1 MNYLS
6 KAVLQKPQLCSLSF
20 FETIAEVI
28 ENKEARQL
36 ALSGEALSSPNPLKE
51 KLEQQG
57 VGVLDISGVLT
68 AKPTHFQALCGGTNY
83 SDLIA
88 NMQSLADSGKKKVVL
103 NISSGGGEAFNCFYC
118 TKQLRKIA
126 DTNGIKL
133 TAWIDGEACSAAYS
147 LASSAHNIIADPES
161 YSIGSIGVVI
171 KLHNDSKALEQ
182 QGISRSFVY
191 AGNNKIPYA
200 ADGSFKQEFLDDL
213 QESVNETYTKFVE
226 HVANYRPLSKQQVI
240 DTQAKVYSADKALSL
255 KLVDKLLT
263 QEEFLTYMQG
273 NNVYSHKPTPTA
285 KATASNS
292 NTPAFDKAKATA
304 LASVSKSVVKS
315 DEPEPELTY
324 EQEKLEHK
332 LKLETAVRRAAMK
345 RKQEQGGL

>member
-57 VGVLDISGVLT
+57 VGVLDVSGVLT
-68 AKPTHFQALCGGTNY
+68 AKPTPFQALCGGTNY
-83 SDLIA
+83 SDLIT
-88 NMQSLADSGKKKVVL
+88 NMQKLADSGKKKVVL

-118 TKQLRKIA
+118 AKQLRKIA

-133 TAWIDGEACSAAYS
+133 TAWIDGESCSAAYA

-161 YSIGSIGVVI
+161 YSIGSVGVVI
-171 KLHNDSKALEQ
+171 KLQNDSKALEQ

-191 AGNNKIPYA
+191 VGSKKIPYA

-213 QESVNETYTKFVE
+213 QESVNTTYQKFVE
-226 HVANYRPLSKQQVI
+226 HVANYRPLSKQQII
-240 DTQAKVYSADKALSL
+240 DTQAAVYSADKALSL

-273 NNVYSHKPTPTA
+273 NSVYSPKPTPAA
-285 KATASNS
+285 KAT

-304 LASVSKSVVKS
+304 LASVSKPVVKS
-315 DEPEPELTY
+315 EPEQELSY

-332 LKLETAVRRAAMK
+332 LKLEAAVRRAKEK
-345 RKQEQGGL
+345 RGL

>member
-1 MNYLS
+1 
-6 KAVLQKPQLCSLSF
+6 
-20 FETIAEVI
+20 TIAEVI

-68 AKPTHFQALCGGTNY
+68 AKPTPFQALCGGTNY

-88 NMQSLADSGKKKVVL
+88 NMQKLADSGKKKVVL
-103 NISSGGGEAFNCFYC
+103 NVSSGGGEAFNCFYC
-118 TKQLRKIA
+118 AKQLRKIA
-126 DTNGIKL
+126 DANGIKL
-133 TAWIDGEACSAAYS
+133 TAWIDGEACSAAYA
-147 LASSAHNIIADPES
+147 LASTSHDVIADTES

-171 KLHNDSKALEQ
+171 KLHNDSAALEQ

-263 QEEFLTYMQG
+263 QEEFLTYMHG
-273 NNVYSHKPTPTA
+273 NSVYSHKPTPTA

-292 NTPAFDKAKATA
+292 NT
-304 LASVSKSVVKS
+304 
-315 DEPEPELTY
+315 
-324 EQEKLEHK
+324 
-332 LKLETAVRRAAMK
+332 
-345 RKQEQGGL
+345 